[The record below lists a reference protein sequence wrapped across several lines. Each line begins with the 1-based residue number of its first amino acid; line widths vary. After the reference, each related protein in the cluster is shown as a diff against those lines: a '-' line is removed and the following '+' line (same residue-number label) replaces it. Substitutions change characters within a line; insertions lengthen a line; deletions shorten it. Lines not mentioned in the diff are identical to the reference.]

1 MRIALYLAAI
11 VALAAAPSAVQAG
24 GDKSTSTSDKDK
36 DKATTL
42 SGCLSTTGDSN
53 VYRLKT
59 KDKEVEIRGTDS
71 LKDHV
76 GHEVKLT
83 GQWMAGTSS
92 SSSSSSS
99 MSGSQTAGKET
110 ARTDGSI
117 GRHFMVSNIEHV
129 ATTCT
134 TTK

>member
-1 MRIALYLAAI
+1 MRIALYVATI
-11 VALAAAPSAVQAG
+11 VALAAAPSAVRAGG
-24 GDKSTSTSDKDK
+24 GDKSTSDKDKDK

-59 KDKEVEIRGTDS
+59 KEKEVEVRGTDS
-71 LKDHV
+71 LKEHV

-83 GQWMAGTSS
+83 GQWMAGTSATI
-92 SSSSSSS
+92 
-99 MSGSQTAGKET
+99 GSPSEGKET
-110 ARTDGSI
+110 ARTDGGI

>member
-24 GDKSTSTSDKDK
+24 GDKSTSTSDK

-92 SSSSSSS
+92 SSGST
-99 MSGSQTAGKET
+99 SGSQTEGKET